1 MGLQNIIIEMTQEF
15 ALVHKSEV
23 DALIQTY
30 LERVGQDLEAQRG
43 GVVVFNHKKTN
54 MTWLVEWAGGG
65 QEFKNTCKRKRV
77 ENYPW
82 MMDLFKNYRG
92 FLCNPGFW
100 DGMADSEERLFG
112 KWDCPAVI
120 CQPIY
125 QNELKGFCFWGRE
138 EPSTWGRNEELALK
152 QVANIFG
159 IGLKRRS

>member
-1 MGLQNIIIEMTQEF
+1 MTQEF

-82 MMDLFKNYRG
+82 MMDLFKN
-92 FLCNPGFW
+92 
-100 DGMADSEERLFG
+100 
-112 KWDCPAVI
+112 
-120 CQPIY
+120 
-125 QNELKGFCFWGRE
+125 
-138 EPSTWGRNEELALK
+138 
-152 QVANIFG
+152 
-159 IGLKRRS
+159 